1 MICHI
6 KSCSYSICGV
16 CNNMND
22 FNCDYKNYR
31 AIGTVEE
38 CTKAVEKQES
48 KKPVHQGCYD
58 KDGIWHEWNGI
69 NGVPYDLCPNC
80 NINLCTDG
88 RFGKSKN
95 ELKYCFNCGQ
105 ALLW

>member
-48 KKPVHQGCYD
+48 KKPTEQGTTEKMRYKCPDCGFIMMTIYV
-58 KDGIWHEWNGI
+58 NGYRLG
-69 NGVPYDLCPNC
+69 NMPKHCE
-80 NINLCTDG
+80 
-88 RFGKSKN
+88 R
-95 ELKYCFNCGQ
+95 CGQ
-105 ALLW
+105 AIDWTDVN